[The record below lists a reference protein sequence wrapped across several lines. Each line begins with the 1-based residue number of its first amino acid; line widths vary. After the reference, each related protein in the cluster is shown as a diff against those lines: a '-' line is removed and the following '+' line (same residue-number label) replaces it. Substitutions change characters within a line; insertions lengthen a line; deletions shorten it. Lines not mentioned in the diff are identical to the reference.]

1 MEWVRELGQQVGE
14 AEEFG
19 PGEWIYEE
27 GEHGTLLFLLLAGAV
42 ELTRGGRVY
51 SRIGPLAVFGEEV
64 AFGEETRGDGAVAA
78 GPVRVLP
85 LGPARLTQLSI
96 RRTNVLAD
104 LQSLARH
111 RRALREQTA
120 TAATAATEEK
130 TP

>member
-1 MEWVRELGQQVGE
+1 MEWMRELEQQVGE
-14 AEEFG
+14 PEEFAA
-19 PGEWIYEE
+19 GEWIYEE

-42 ELTRGGRVY
+42 ELTRGGQVY

-64 AFGEETRGDGAVAA
+64 AFGEEIRLAVAA

-111 RRALREQTA
+111 RRALREQSVA
-120 TAATAATEEK
+120 MPSEK
-130 TP
+130 KEKKS

>member
-1 MEWVRELGQQVGE
+1 MEWMRELGQQVGE

-64 AFGEETRGDGAVAA
+64 AFGEETRGDGALAA

-104 LQSLARH
+104 LQSVARH
-111 RRALREQTA
+111 RRALREQA
-120 TAATAATEEK
+120 TTPSAQTEKERES
-130 TP
+130 

>member
-1 MEWVRELGQQVGE
+1 MEWMRELEQQVGE
-14 AEEFG
+14 PEEFAA
-19 PGEWIYEE
+19 GEWIYEE

-42 ELTRGGRVY
+42 ELTRGGQVY

-64 AFGEETRGDGAVAA
+64 AFGEEIRLDGAVAA

-111 RRALREQTA
+111 RRALRGQTA
-120 TAATAATEEK
+120 TTATEEK
-130 TP
+130 KP